1 MASINWNSHG
11 QALQNH
17 LSLLLHFS
25 KLVHDIL
32 PTAAQLNKMDRG
44 KRECPCCSHKK
55 ENREHIIRCPHPAWN
70 KWRHELLTAIH
81 NTCITRFTYT
91 PLRGLLEDT
100 MRAWMYFDEST
111 APIFQVQEF
120 QYAQELRLLIRQQ
133 NNIGWSQLFQGRFST
148 EWSRL
153 QGDHYYRTRAERPGQ
168 NHKFTGDGW
177 QICIITLLWKHW
189 RVLWKQRNNDVHG
202 HDASAS
208 VQAEKRD
215 VKRQLEQIYKA
226 RSQLEPSVQS
236 LLHRDIHQHLQQPS
250 WVVKNWLN
258 INTPLFQT
266 SIRRARKNA
275 TRGMRSIRTYFGA
288 G

>member
-1 MASINWNSHG
+1 
-11 QALQNH
+11 
-17 LSLLLHFS
+17 
-25 KLVHDIL
+25 
-32 PTAAQLNKMDRG
+32 
-44 KRECPCCSHKK
+44 
-55 ENREHIIRCPHPAWN
+55 
-70 KWRHELLTAIH
+70 
-81 NTCITRFTYT
+81 
-91 PLRGLLEDT
+91 
-100 MRAWMYFDEST
+100 
-111 APIFQVQEF
+111 
-120 QYAQELRLLIRQQ
+120 
-133 NNIGWSQLFQGRFST
+133 
-148 EWSRL
+148 
-153 QGDHYYRTRAERPGQ
+153 
-168 NHKFTGDGW
+168 
-177 QICIITLLWKHW
+177 LWKHW